1 MPDLV
6 EALRSFLPEAFP
18 EKDAGQLSGGVLVP
32 GTMANDRAKRKVPR
46 HCYTHDAAGR
56 VIIFRDP
63 FLDEYYRPKLEKRQP
78 IKAPSVRRNR
88 SRAASAVAEPA
99 PLLAEHSRH
108 DRENPTLAAVP

>member
-78 IKAPSVRRNR
+78 IKLQASAGTGLALHLRLR
-88 SRAASAVAEPA
+88 SRRRCWPSTA
-99 PLLAEHSRH
+99 
-108 DRENPTLAAVP
+108 D